1 MILKKLL
8 YGAVAFAAAMGVAS
22 CQDDIAKPASAY
34 EVPKAT
40 LQANTTIMEVK
51 EKFWKNETP
60 YCEEIPVKENGEH
73 YIISGRVISADREG
87 NVFKCLYLRDE
98 TAAIP
103 ISINTYNLWLTYR
116 VGQEIVLDL
125 TGMYIG
131 RYAGLLQLGFPKWKD
146 SANNFEPTFM
156 APEFFDEHRQLN
168 GLPEPSKVEPLL
180 IESIDMLN
188 TNAALTNGEF
198 LRQWQGQLVRI
209 NNVHFK
215 NADGTATL
223 CAEYHSSG
231 ENQPIVDANGSELN
245 IRTSG
250 YASFWNTVL
259 PSGSGDVVGI
269 LGYYY
274 SSASA
279 SPWQLVLIDV
289 DCLMNFGNPT
299 LPNGSEANPWSVDE
313 GIEKINAG
321 ETPMGWT
328 EGFIVG
334 TVAPEVETVTSP
346 DQIEWGATATLRN
359 TVVIGATPDTRD
371 LAACLIVPLP
381 QGSRMREYVALADHP
396 ENLGKKLNV
405 FGTLDKV
412 MGVFG
417 ITGNNGSSTEFH
429 LEGVDV
435 PGDDPNP
442 GVPST
447 GIPEGSGTEAS
458 PWNPSQMLAAGAP
471 SAAVAN
477 TYVKGYIVG
486 FIPDKSISEA
496 KFELP
501 ATSAT
506 NILIATE
513 PSGNTSSTVV
523 PVQLPAGA
531 IRSALNLQDNPDN
544 FGKVVTL
551 CGSFEKYF
559 GTAGLKSVSTYK
571 FEDGEGGGNTPT
583 QPSGAT
589 LFSETFASG
598 QGAFTIDNIL
608 LGSGMSY
615 VWNFDER
622 YSCMK
627 ASAFVGGSNHAS
639 EARLISPE
647 IDLTGVTG
655 AQLTYDQ
662 ACKFF
667 GSLDNCAK
675 SAACEISADGG
686 STWTALTAPGL
697 SEYDSW
703 TFMSSGAIDLSAY
716 VGKKVKLAFHYTST
730 DAIAGTWEL
739 KNVLVTSK

>member
-289 DCLMNFGNPT
+289 DGLMNFGNPT

-321 ETPMGWT
+321 ETPIGWT

-486 FIPDKSISEA
+486 FLPDKSISEA
-496 KFELP
+496 KF
-501 ATSAT
+501 
-506 NILIATE
+506 
-513 PSGNTSSTVV
+513 
-523 PVQLPAGA
+523 
-531 IRSALNLQDNPDN
+531 
-544 FGKVVTL
+544 
-551 CGSFEKYF
+551 
-559 GTAGLKSVSTYK
+559 
-571 FEDGEGGGNTPT
+571 
-583 QPSGAT
+583 
-589 LFSETFASG
+589 
-598 QGAFTIDNIL
+598 
-608 LGSGMSY
+608 
-615 VWNFDER
+615 
-622 YSCMK
+622 
-627 ASAFVGGSNHAS
+627 
-639 EARLISPE
+639 
-647 IDLTGVTG
+647 
-655 AQLTYDQ
+655 
-662 ACKFF
+662 
-667 GSLDNCAK
+667 
-675 SAACEISADGG
+675 
-686 STWTALTAPGL
+686 
-697 SEYDSW
+697 
-703 TFMSSGAIDLSAY
+703 
-716 VGKKVKLAFHYTST
+716 
-730 DAIAGTWEL
+730 
-739 KNVLVTSK
+739 